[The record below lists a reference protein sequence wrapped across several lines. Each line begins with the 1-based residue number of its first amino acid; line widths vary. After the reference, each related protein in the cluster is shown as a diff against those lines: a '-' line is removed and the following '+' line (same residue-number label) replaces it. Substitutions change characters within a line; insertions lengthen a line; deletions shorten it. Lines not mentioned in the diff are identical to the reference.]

1 MSAHRVLGS
10 ALLAALTGCS
20 APAEICNGATG
31 IQLGVTLTDGY
42 VPYTVEG
49 ERGRSF
55 LQVEGSCQFAYR
67 SAYPLAP
74 EMVGVLDPEAERN
87 MSERLSFGRWP
98 ALAGH
103 YASGISDG
111 PVLVLDSAATP
122 GVDISCDDCSGR
134 ASPIQDIAE
143 AYPHVLADLGP
154 IALEARGA
162 VRYRVWGPVEDPGF
176 PVVDVVDA
184 GVTVNVTALAQP
196 TEPGRDEVRVT
207 TQDWE
212 ADGFRALRRAATM
225 RGASSIAARDIEGH
239 IYRVDFRTILPSEG
253 RAPYLGGQ

>member
-1 MSAHRVLGS
+1 MSARRILGC
-10 ALLAALTGCS
+10 ALLTAVSGCS
-20 APAEICNGATG
+20 SPTQICNGATG
-31 IQLGVTLTDGY
+31 IQLDVTLDDGY
-42 VPYTVEG
+42 VPYTVAD

-55 LQVEGSCQFAYR
+55 LQVEGNCQFAYR
-67 SAYPLAP
+67 SASPLAS
-74 EMVGVLDPEAERN
+74 EMVGLLDPETERA

-111 PVLVLDSAATP
+111 PVLVLDSGATP
-122 GVDISCDDCSGR
+122 GTDITCDDCSGR
-134 ASPIQDIAE
+134 DSPIRDIAE

-154 IALEARGA
+154 LAVEARGA

-176 PVVDVVDA
+176 PIVELADA
-184 GVTVNVTALAQP
+184 GVLVNIPVLAQP
-196 TEPGRDEVRVT
+196 TEPGRDQVQVT
-207 TQDWE
+207 TQQWE
-212 ADGFRALRRAATM
+212 ADGFRALRFAATG
-225 RGASSIAARDIEGH
+225 RGAPLIAARDEEGH